1 MPSPR
6 PLLGVLAVAA
16 LLVAG
21 CGSSGDDAKP
31 AAAAAKAATPKP
43 AAAMPAATA
52 ARPTRA
58 AYTRS
63 ADKVCR
69 AARRISVEANTA
81 VQRAYAAKQSTA
93 AADAIEHYGPLYAEK
108 IKELQ
113 ALPRPVARAK
123 VLTAFMKVL
132 DAQVTAL
139 TGTATA
145 MRTAD
150 SAALKQLSEFQ
161 VQTKQY
167 AETLGKQYGFTV
179 CGRAA

>member
-6 PLLGVLAVAA
+6 PLLGALAAAA

-31 AAAAAKAATPKP
+31 AAAKPATATPAAATPQP
-43 AAAMPAATA
+43 TGP
-52 ARPTRA
+52 RPTRA
-58 AYTRS
+58 AYTRR
-63 ADKVCR
+63 ADKLCR
-69 AARRISVEANTA
+69 AARTISEQANTA
-81 VQRAYAAKQSTA
+81 VQQAFAAKQTVA
-93 AADAIEHYGPLYAEK
+93 AADAIDHYGPLFGAK
-108 IKELQ
+108 VKELE
-113 ALPRPVARAK
+113 ALPRPATQGK
-123 VLTAFMKVL
+123 VLAAFMKVL

-139 TGTATA
+139 ASTSTAL
-145 MRTAD
+145 RSSD
-150 SAALKQLSEFQ
+150 SAALKQLGQFE